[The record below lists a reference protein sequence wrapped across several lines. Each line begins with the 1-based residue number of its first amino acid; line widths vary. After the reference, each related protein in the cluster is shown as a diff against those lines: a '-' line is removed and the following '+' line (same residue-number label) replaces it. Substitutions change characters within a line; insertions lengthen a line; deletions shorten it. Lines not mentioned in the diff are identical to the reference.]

1 MFEALR
7 KYGYVFMLI
16 LMGLVMLCL
25 VSDEYVDSQQFVKQP
40 TTSTYMVVIVDDFDW
55 DDDDDE
61 VVINT
66 FVEQKVWASFP
77 TLEAIGRKSAGN
89 KCSQALL
96 RGQVRRYSPRNNL
109 SDSHNYTLLSIMKS
123 GVDLFHATF
132 FVLTTSFFKPFITPE
147 RGLKWGRV
155 PFFQINL

>member
-1 MFEALR
+1 
-7 KYGYVFMLI
+7 MLI